1 MKLLQ
6 YLASLIALSGA
17 ASYLIGCQ
25 QQTERPAMG
34 SQHESSPETVAQQYR
49 AVIVDAACGQCQ
61 FGLPGSSCD
70 LAVRING
77 ASYFVDGTG
86 IDDHGDAHSS
96 DGFCNA
102 VRPVRVSGQVQE
114 GRFVATHF
122 EVLPGTSE

>member
-1 MKLLQ
+1 MLQ
-6 YLASLIALSGA
+6 YLAHLIALSA
-17 ASYLIGCQ
+17 VAPCLIGCQ
-25 QQTERPAMG
+25 SQIDPAPMG
-34 SQHESSPETVAQQYR
+34 SHQESSPKTAAQQYR
-49 AVIVDAACGQCQ
+49 EVIVDAACGQCQ

-70 LAVRING
+70 LAVRIDG

-96 DGFCNA
+96 DGVCNA
-102 VRPVRVSGQVQE
+102 VRSARVSGQIQE